1 MAQESQAQGFALA
14 ETALAAGFR
23 LHAFETI
30 GSTNDAALDLA
41 ASGAGPA
48 SVTRTWL
55 VARAQ
60 TQGRGRHGRQ
70 WQSPPGNLYA
80 SLLLIDE
87 VTPRAAPQLGF
98 VAGVALARALRRLS
112 PDGAGIRLKW
122 PNDILLDGA
131 KLAGILAEG
140 RALPQESYAAVI
152 GFGVNCQSCPP
163 DLPYRAAA
171 LIDTGAVRHRAED
184 VLSSLSEEMAHWLG
198 RFQQGFDAIRAEW
211 LRLAAG
217 IGGEIRVTTAAR
229 QFEGTFESIDASGR
243 LMLRDA
249 QGVQVIE
256 AGDVLLGH

>member
-1 MAQESQAQGFALA
+1 MAEESHAQGFALA

-23 LHAFETI
+23 LRAFEMI
-30 GSTNDAALDLA
+30 GSTNDAAFDLA
-41 ASGAGPA
+41 ASA
-48 SVTRTWL
+48 SANRTWV

-112 PDGAGIRLKW
+112 SDGSRVQLKW
-122 PNDILLDGA
+122 PNDVLLDGA

-140 RALPQESYAAVI
+140 RALPQESYAAVV

-163 DLPYRAAA
+163 DLPYKAAA
-171 LIDTGAVRHRAED
+171 FIDTGAARHTAED
-184 VLSSLSEEMAHWLG
+184 VFSLLSDEMSYWLG
-198 RFQQGFDAIRAEW
+198 RLQQGFDVIRTEW

-217 IGGEIRVTTAAR
+217 IGGEIKVTTTAR

-249 QGVQVIE
+249 QGVHAIE
-256 AGDVLLGH
+256 AGDVVLGH